1 MFLVLLSL
9 FADLCC
15 GSSNTDGKTSNK
27 SKFLLFQ
34 TLLHCFSPIANTQRL
49 VRMEDTSSNLSTT
62 TKNTLKEDLQGGRRK
77 FHFISGFR
85 ALSSAWIV
93 CSHTAALVAGSQVSV
108 LPFARYLTDYRTG
121 SREWFYQPLAN
132 SGLLV
137 HTFFLLSGLLMTY
150 RGLAKNGKI
159 KIGYLSFLLFRWLR
173 YTPLLVGALALTVT
187 LELFGSGPLF
197 HADQLSFN
205 LDRCYQYWW
214 ANLLYVQ
221 NFLPLDANVSN
232 VKYFY
237 FFQFLIF

>member
-1 MFLVLLSL
+1 MFLVLLAL

-15 GSSNTDGKTSNK
+15 GSPNTDDKTSNK

-49 VRMEDTSSNLSTT
+49 VRMEDTSSSLST
-62 TKNTLKEDLQGGRRK
+62 KEEKVLKKDLQSGRQK

-85 ALSSAWIV
+85 ALSSVTIV

-121 SREWFYQPLAN
+121 SRAWFYQPLAN

-150 RGLAKNGKI
+150 RGLNKRGV

-173 YTPLLVGALALTVT
+173 YTPLLIGALALTVV

-197 HADQLSFN
+197 HTDQLSFN
-205 LDRCYQYWW
+205 LDRCYEYWW

-221 NFLPLDANVSN
+221 NFLPLDANV
-232 VKYFY
+232 KFC
-237 FFQFLIF
+237 LRIFISFSC

>member
-1 MFLVLLSL
+1 MLLVLLSL

-15 GSSNTDGKTSNK
+15 GSPNTDGKTSNK

-34 TLLHCFSPIANTQRL
+34 TFLHCFSPIANTQRL
-49 VRMEDTSSNLSTT
+49 VRMEDTSSSLSTT
-62 TKNTLKEDLQGGRRK
+62 AKNTLKEDLQGGRRK

-85 ALSSAWIV
+85 ALSSVVIV

-121 SREWFYQPLAN
+121 TREWFYQPLAN

-150 RGLAKNGKI
+150 RGLDKKER
-159 KIGYLSFLLFRWLR
+159 KIGYFLFVFFRWLR

-187 LELFGSGPLF
+187 LEIFGSGPLF

-221 NFLPLDANVSN
+221 NFLPLDANVNFCFKLFILFS
-232 VKYFY
+232 F
-237 FFQFLIF
+237 